1 MSDLTGYRQQVGEL
15 GKAAVQAEK
24 DGNWEQAY
32 DNYVSALKIFMH
44 MLKCKYNILCNSK
57 IICRREK

>member
-24 DGNWEQAY
+24 DGNWE
-32 DNYVSALKIFMH
+32 
-44 MLKCKYNILCNSK
+44 
-57 IICRREK
+57 